1 MIRFSWPLESQTGK
15 IYDEPTTIFKGC
27 MCAQLCP
34 ILCDPMDCSQPGSS
48 VYVVFQ
54 ARIIEQVVISF
65 YRGRSQ
71 PRDRTCVSCILCIGR
86 WILYHCTTLE
96 AHFKRGSSIKG
107 TSQPSIYFVIK
118 RWCCHQWKSNHQLKI
133 FKSKWGIWEKVKFHD
148 MVGQEN
154 ILLTETRNFSCNL
167 FTVGKLSKN
176 LIRQANILGRDLR
189 LDHYI
194 NSINLFF
201 Q

>member
-1 MIRFSWPLESQTGK
+1 MMNP
-15 IYDEPTTIFKGC
+15 
-27 MCAQLCP
+27 QLFLKDVYVLSCVQFFV
-34 ILCDPMDCSQPGSS
+34 ILWTVVLCSS

-54 ARIIEQVVISF
+54 ARIMEQVVISF
-65 YRGRSQ
+65 YRERSQ

-107 TSQPSIYFVIK
+107 TSQPSVYFVIK

-148 MVGQEN
+148 MEG
-154 ILLTETRNFSCNL
+154 
-167 FTVGKLSKN
+167 
-176 LIRQANILGRDLR
+176 
-189 LDHYI
+189 
-194 NSINLFF
+194 
-201 Q
+201 